1 MARELF
7 GMDEITPAAIDAA
20 QAKATALRR
29 PGERLRILRD
39 LARLDHVQIDA
50 FGVPAP
56 DESGPEFFL
65 YDLSWFDLSS
75 GQVDASQLHQRCGV
89 SVTDLASLRSAIEA
103 MFARYAPLAVAVK
116 TQHAYVRTLEWR
128 SRGDADVEPLLARSL
143 KGEKLGVDERLCLG
157 DWCLERGAE
166 QAERHDRPIKIHTGY
181 YAGTGYLGSS
191 FPMTGI
197 GAARLAPLIARHPR
211 TRFVLMHVS
220 YPYCDELLALAK
232 HYANVYVDL
241 CWAWSIAPDATARFV
256 RRAIHTV
263 PAHKL
268 FVFGGD
274 TGWPG
279 ASMAYAIQAR
289 TWLARA
295 LAAEV
300 SEGLLT
306 EKQAMELAEDMML
319 NNQRACFRLSSTRSA
334 IRAAM
339 ANAASPPAA
348 PAPTAVATPA

>member
-1 MARELF
+1 
-7 GMDEITPAAIDAA
+7 
-20 QAKATALRR
+20 
-29 PGERLRILRD
+29 
-39 LARLDHVQIDA
+39 
-50 FGVPAP
+50 
-56 DESGPEFFL
+56 
-65 YDLSWFDLSS
+65 
-75 GQVDASQLHQRCGV
+75 
-89 SVTDLASLRSAIEA
+89 
-103 MFARYAPLAVAVK
+103 
-116 TQHAYVRTLEWR
+116 
-128 SRGDADVEPLLARSL
+128 
-143 KGEKLGVDERLCLG
+143 
-157 DWCLERGAE
+157 
-166 QAERHDRPIKIHTGY
+166 
-181 YAGTGYLGSS
+181 
-191 FPMTGI
+191 
-197 GAARLAPLIARHPR
+197 
-211 TRFVLMHVS
+211 MHVS